1 MRNFLCIV
9 CIVIKSSWTT
19 TMQMNADDFPP
30 RTQLQAIDGP
40 YNGGSKPFSADRK
53 IHLLE
58 TKTTAC
64 CLQKPRWHPLFFCG
78 ALRAIGFL
86 SFKQKG
92 VWNDPYRHPK
102 HMLWFGIWTPEK
114 TPKTPKSEEE
124 KSLDVCR
131 SGWMTRTEP
140 TRFDPLHLWMVNGI
154 ATSHL
159 EKTCVVVGVGLDFWI
174 CRSPPKRTW
183 L

>member
-19 TMQMNADDFPP
+19 TKQMNADDFPP
-30 RTQLQAIDGP
+30 RTQLQVIDGP

-86 SFKQKG
+86 SLDIQNTCYGLVFGPQK
-92 VWNDPYRHPK
+92 K
-102 HMLWFGIWTPEK
+102 HLKHIKWGGMIGCLG
-114 TPKTPKSEEE
+114 
-124 KSLDVCR
+124 DDA
-131 SGWMTRTEP
+131 

-159 EKTCVVVGVGLDFWI
+159 DFLQLWV
-174 CRSPPKRTW
+174 
-183 L
+183 